1 MNFTVTIFNKWMIIT
16 VITFNEKTFSCVPW
30 DRGYQYELLQCWNHF
45 QEHTFHQQQMQWL
58 LTGFWS
64 QNTRWSKEITSEHER
79 WVNDAGKV
87 LNKEGFVLLHGQ
99 A

>member
-1 MNFTVTIFNKWMIIT
+1 MNFTVTIFNKWMIFT
-16 VITFNEKTFSCVPW
+16 VITFNEKTFSGVPW

-87 LNKEGFVLLHGQ
+87 LNKERFVLLHGQ

>member
-1 MNFTVTIFNKWMIIT
+1 MIFTVT
-16 VITFNEKTFSCVPW
+16 TFNEKTFSCVPW

-64 QNTRWSKEITSEHER
+64 QNTKWSKEITSEHER